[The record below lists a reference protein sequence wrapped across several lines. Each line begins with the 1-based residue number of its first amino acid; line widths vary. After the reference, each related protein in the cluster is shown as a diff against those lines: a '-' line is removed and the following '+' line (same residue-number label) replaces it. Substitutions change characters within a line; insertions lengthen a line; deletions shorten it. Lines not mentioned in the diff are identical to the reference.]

1 MIGRDTMLDNAKAL
15 VTGDRDKEYGSA
27 FDNFNDIARGWSVIL
42 DKHIT
47 REDVILCMSWVK
59 IARLV
64 KTPSHIDSWTDLAGY
79 AGLGGEIGSIDA
91 STKIEMAR
99 KGNVT

>member
-1 MIGRDTMLDNAKAL
+1 MYVM
-15 VTGDRDKEYGSA
+15 
-27 FDNFNDIARGWSVIL
+27 
-42 DKHIT
+42 
-47 REDVILCMSWVK
+47 VK

>member
-1 MIGRDTMLDNAKAL
+1 MIGRDTILDNAKAL

-27 FDNFNDIARGWSVIL
+27 FDNFNDIARGWSIRQA
-42 DKHIT
+42 HNT
-47 REDVILCMSWVK
+47 RMSYCMSWVK